1 MAITSATTAAGDPPV
16 EACLA
21 ALLDRLE
28 IPSAHFA
35 GRGSADL
42 RGFMARHPERVA
54 SLTLLCP
61 TVLDTRTL
69 APLAERLLVVTGD
82 RGPGSR
88 RVPARLS
95 ARPQATTAVLGDYTG
110 NTWADIAA
118 ERGDSIGAAMQ
129 DF

>member
-1 MAITSATTAAGDPPV
+1 MAITSAKTGAGDPPV

-21 ALLDRLE
+21 ALLDHLE

-35 GRGSADL
+35 GRGAADL
-42 RGFMARHPERVA
+42 RGFMARYPERVA

-69 APLAERLLVVTGD
+69 APAAGRLLVVTGD
-82 RGPGSR
+82 CGPAAR
-88 RVPARLS
+88 RVQAGLS
-95 ARPQATTAVLGDYTG
+95 ELASATTAMLDDYTG

-118 ERGDSIGAAMQ
+118 ERGDSI
-129 DF
+129 